1 MTYEEKRIV
10 NAEKIL
16 ANLTDCGRSGRAFE
30 LTCARKNSKKTT
42 VSAQGRAD
50 VSVAIR
56 YNGKVNYIQAECKT
70 NGGRIDDLL
79 NGTNKS
85 KFVIYRLDVV
95 QKHKACAKRGAWDEK
110 RYVAPVIM
118 KTELF
123 LEMLERCNAIKSV
136 AHGGVVDG
144 LAIQCSSKALYEML
158 LDYPIPFDN
167 ETVYDMDDFEGL
179 EL

>member
-1 MTYEEKRIV
+1 MTNAEKRIV

-16 ANLTDCGRSGRAFE
+16 ANVADCGRAGRAFE
-30 LTCARKNSKKTT
+30 LACARKNSRKTT

-50 VSVAIR
+50 VFVAVR
-56 YNGKVNYIQAECKT
+56 SNGKVSYIQAECKT

-79 NGTNKS
+79 TGKNKS
-85 KFVIYRLDVV
+85 KFVIYRLEVV
-95 QKHKACAKRGAWDEK
+95 QKHKACAKREAWEEV

-118 KTELF
+118 KTGLF
-123 LEMLERCNAIKSV
+123 IEMLERCNAIKTV

-158 LDYPIPFDN
+158 LNYPIPFDN